1 MQFTMNDKVW
11 SSAADG
17 GGRGGQQGQFAPGPL
32 CEGGPN
38 SDELFQIRSHSS
50 FT

>member
-17 GGRGGQQGQFAPGPL
+17 GGGNRGSLPRAPYVRGAPTVM
-32 CEGGPN
+32 N
-38 SDELFQIRSHSS
+38 SFK
-50 FT
+50 